1 MNKCRLAK
9 RAKSAIK
16 SLNINSNISHYS
28 SFILPIFFY
37 SQCVNSYLICLF
49 CSLREISETK
59 LLLVFD
65 FDIFMKQMKTSL
77 LSFEKARS
85 EQSDG

>member
-28 SFILPIFFY
+28 SFILPIFFTLNVLTVISFVY
-37 SQCVNSYLICLF
+37 FVLLEKYQRQSCYLYLILIY
-49 CSLREISETK
+49 L
-59 LLLVFD
+59 
-65 FDIFMKQMKTSL
+65 
-77 LSFEKARS
+77 
-85 EQSDG
+85 